1 MKKAPQGAFFVPEFR
16 ALLCNT
22 PLLFIPYRS
31 FSQRQFFL
39 FGTLFLFK
47 KSNVSVGDIKP
58 TYLCFFAT

>member
-31 FSQRQFFL
+31 FSQRQFF
-39 FGTLFLFK
+39 
-47 KSNVSVGDIKP
+47 
-58 TYLCFFAT
+58 